1 MDRNEVSVALEIA
14 LEEIEV
20 VVDSLNQDGSGAFQ
34 KGDYDSAKEL
44 IEVATR
50 LTEFRAKVRTLQ
62 KEWENLFSS
71 RIPRKS
77 SSRKI
82 ISRLPRGLR
91 TPEDAYRRP
100 ILEALMRL
108 GGSAAVSQVLDKVGE
123 EMKDSLNEYDR
134 QPLPSNRNMPRWR
147 NNAQWCRNTM
157 VQEGFLKVGSPTGIW
172 EISQRG
178 KDVLARGDVS

>member
-34 KGDYDSAKEL
+34 KGDYDSTREL

-71 RIPRKS
+71 RIPRKF
-77 SSRKI
+77 SSRKT

-91 TPEDAYRRP
+91 RQDARATTGAGHEVGDVRRRP
-100 ILEALMRL
+100 
-108 GGSAAVSQVLDKVGE
+108 
-123 EMKDSLNEYDR
+123 
-134 QPLPSNRNMPRWR
+134 
-147 NNAQWCRNTM
+147 
-157 VQEGFLKVGSPTGIW
+157 
-172 EISQRG
+172 
-178 KDVLARGDVS
+178 

>member
-34 KGDYDSAKEL
+34 KGDYDSAREL

-77 SSRKI
+77 SSRKT

-100 ILEALMRL
+100 ILKALI
-108 GGSAAVSQVLDKVGE
+108 GFGNSASIGKVLDKVGQ
-123 EMKDSLNEYDR
+123 EMKDSLNEYDH
-134 QPLPSNRNMPRWR
+134 QSLPSNPDSTRWR
-147 NNAQWCRNTM
+147 NSAQWCRNTM
-157 VQEGFLKVGSPTGIW
+157 VIEGLMKSDSPRGIW
-172 EISQRG
+172 GISQQG
-178 KDVLARGDVS
+178 KDALARGDVS